1 MSMNFNAII
10 RTVNLIKPYTVENKT
25 GKNGSWTSE
34 EALFTGAT
42 DRPYASTVV
51 ENGQSVKRR
60 ESDFFLFKVRGDLA
74 RVFHDNC
81 ELFDANG
88 KLLSR
93 RLFLQ
98 GYIETYSKANGAS
111 YNYVGYN
118 GVVRTHQADTK
129 DTKVIFVVTSIEFL
143 DARPKV
149 ETPVQNVPQGIPQG
163 YVMPQGYAMPQG
175 IPQGYVMPQ
184 APVQSVIPQTP
195 VQPAMP
201 QTPVQPVMPQVP
213 IAPTQAQTVAPTQVV
228 PPTDPVATMPTPNRN
243 TAPELNP
250 DMLSAMRTQIASNMN
265 GSVPNV
271 NAVPQVPATEDCPL

>member
-51 ENGQSVKRR
+51 ENGQSIKRR

-149 ETPVQNVPQGIPQG
+149 EIPVQNVPQGIPQG
-163 YVMPQGYAMPQG
+163 YVMPQ
-175 IPQGYVMPQ
+175 V
-184 APVQSVIPQTP
+184 P
-195 VQPAMP
+195 VQPVIP

-213 IAPTQAQTVAPTQVV
+213 VAPTQAQTVAPTQVV
-228 PPTDPVATMPTPNRN
+228 PPTAPVATMPTPNAN

-250 DMLSAMRTQIASNMN
+250 DMLSAMMTQIASNMN